1 MADFIAAPLKKPTE
15 VDIVKPLKNLI
26 SASYSTADK
35 PEDYSDAI
43 NELSKIRNN
52 AVWRVFEKYESSL
65 EVIYGYYD
73 QLCALEAKIPAH
85 EVQIPFK
92 WKDAFDKGTFFGGRI
107 SLTVSSLSYE
117 KVCVLFNIAAL
128 QSAVA
133 SSQSLVSDEGLK
145 LAAKLFQQSAGI
157 FNHLKATVMLA
168 IQQDPTPDL
177 NPDCLA
183 ALGAVMLAQAQEM
196 FAQKAMH
203 DNMKPAVIAKLCA
216 QAEELYAEALKAL
229 QKEQLKP
236 LWERDWITLVA
247 GKQASFH
254 GLAEYFQGLVAHED
268 KAIGE
273 EISRLEKAVELLK
286 AGQQRSGRP
295 TLFEELTNKATRAL
309 NDAKKDNDFIYHE
322 RIPDYKNLTPVS
334 KAAIAKALP
343 LPKQFSQNF
352 KDLFENLVPVTVHQA
367 MAAYEVRKSEIIN
380 GEVSKLRDST
390 NMLNSILASLNLPAA
405 LEESVGGA
413 LPQSLVEK
421 SNAIV
426 ALGGVDALNDQLTEL
441 PELLQRNR
449 DILNEAERLL
459 KQEQEQDDQLRE
471 RFKSWSRTPSVK
483 LTETFRA
490 NLAKYREIIN
500 NAVLADKVV
509 REKFESH
516 SQCMKLLS
524 QGANAINDAVPSA
537 SSAGVSSNSLA
548 FRRLK
553 ELMEEVE
560 IIKAE
565 RSAIESEL
573 KSATIDMKST
583 FLSALAQDG
592 AINEAAISTES
603 LGRAFGPLQQQVKE
617 SLLKQERVVA
627 EIQTQHSDFIRE
639 RSANGGAS
647 AQREQMLMNLA
658 AAHDA
663 YMELQS
669 NLKEGAKFYND
680 LTQLLVAFQNKI
692 SDFCFA
698 RKTEVNEL
706 LENIAHEKPAEDS
719 SEIKKAAPPR
729 PPPPTTSPTS
739 TPASHAGPSTAGA
752 PQLPY
757 PAYPTGMPVP
767 YGASSAVPYPS
778 YVPPP
783 MPQSYNPYAGVGGA
797 GVPYPQQGENSDL
810 PASNTDNP
818 NQPCFKHGGDRTP
831 AAPDCTIS

>member
-43 NELSKIRNN
+43 NELSKIRSN

-73 QLCALEAKIPAH
+73 QLSALEAKIPAH

-92 WKDAFDKGTFFGGRI
+92 WKDAFDKGTIFGGRI

-157 FNHLKATVMLA
+157 FNYLKAHIMLA

-177 NPDCLA
+177 NPDTLA
-183 ALGAVMLAQAQEM
+183 ALSAVMLAQAQEM
-196 FAQKAMH
+196 FAQKAIH
-203 DNMKPAVIAKLCA
+203 DSMKPAVIAKLCA
-216 QAEELYAEALKAL
+216 QCEELYSEALKAL

-236 LWERDWITLVA
+236 LWEREWIPLVA
-247 GKQASFH
+247 GKQAAFH
-254 GLAEYFQGLVAHED
+254 GLTEYFQGLVAHEN

-286 AGQQRSGRP
+286 SAQQRSGNAS
-295 TLFEELTNKATRAL
+295 LFEELCNKATRAL

-322 RIPDYKNLTPVS
+322 RIPDYKNLPAVS
-334 KAAIAKALP
+334 KAPIAKALP
-343 LPKQFSQNF
+343 LPPRFSQNF

-380 GEVSKLRDST
+380 GEVSKLRDAT

-405 LEESVGGA
+405 LEESQSGG

-421 SNAIV
+421 SNAVVGAGGIN
-426 ALGGVDALNDQLTEL
+426 ALDNQIKEL

-449 DILNEAERLL
+449 DILDEAERLL

-471 RFKSWSRTPSVK
+471 RFKTWSRTPSVK
-483 LTETFRA
+483 LTEAFRA

-500 NAVLADKVV
+500 NAVQADLVV
-509 REKFESH
+509 RKKFESH
-516 SQCMKLLS
+516 EAGIRLLS
-524 QGANAINDAVPSA
+524 EGASAMESAVPSA
-537 SSAGVSSNSLA
+537 SSTGVNSSGAA
-548 FRRLK
+548 FCRLK
-553 ELMEEVE
+553 QLMEDVE
-560 IIKAE
+560 AIKAE
-565 RSAIESEL
+565 RTVVESEL

-592 AINEAAISTES
+592 AINETAISMES
-603 LGRAFGPLQQQVKE
+603 LGRAFGPLQQQVKD
-617 SLLKQERVVA
+617 SLQRQERLVA
-627 EIQTQHSDFIRE
+627 EVQTQHSQFISE
-639 RSANGGAS
+639 RSASGGAS

-669 NLKEGAKFYND
+669 NLREGAKFYND

-706 LENIAHEKPAEDS
+706 LENIANEKPAEDS
-719 SEIKKAAPPR
+719 EIKKTAPPR
-729 PPPPTTSPTS
+729 PPPPTTSPAS
-739 TPASHAGPSTAGA
+739 TPSSQPGPSSAGTGT
-752 PQLPY
+752 LPY
-757 PAYPTGMPVP
+757 PAYPVGMPLP
-767 YGASSAVPYPS
+767 YGASNTMPYPS

-783 MPQSYNPYAGVGGA
+783 MPQSYNPYAGA
-797 GVPYPQQGENSDL
+797 PGVPYPQQGENNEAPVL
-810 PASNTDNP
+810 PTDNP
-818 NQPCFKHGGDRTP
+818 GQPCSKHGGDRTP
-831 AAPDCTIS
+831 AAPDCTVS